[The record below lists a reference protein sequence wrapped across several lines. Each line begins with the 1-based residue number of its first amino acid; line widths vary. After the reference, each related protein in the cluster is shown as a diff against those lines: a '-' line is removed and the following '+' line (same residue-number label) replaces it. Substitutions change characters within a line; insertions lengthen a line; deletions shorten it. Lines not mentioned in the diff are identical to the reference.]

1 MSIKSQ
7 QDGDARIPRTF
18 KISEADLE
26 GMIPESIESEQI
38 EHPLSNTDPINW
50 NNHPQPFF
58 SKAMKLTAI
67 GLGGV
72 FCLTLINDLISMI
85 NNAFVLHWTFGLA
98 VSAVLATLTLI
109 SAIGLFKWVRG
120 SNDIEKIAEFQAR
133 AQALQARRNSPGIT
147 PFIDHLVN
155 FYRDT
160 PQAIQLENAL
170 SLMPDYLDDA
180 ERLKQLETLFIEPL
194 DKRVEN
200 IIRKHSVQTGLAV
213 AASPMPSLDALLT
226 LWRTTIMIKEIS
238 DTYGI
243 RPNFSNR
250 MRVLYK
256 VGRSTAYSGLSQTGL
271 DMLDLSN
278 FPALNIGAKAM
289 QGAGAC
295 IATSRIGIQCAAL
308 CRPIPADESKTGYR
322 EKLVSSLLLLLG
334 KKLNKE
340 INTKPR

>member
-1 MSIKSQ
+1 MSIKTE
-7 QDGDARIPRTF
+7 QDSDSRIPRTF

-38 EHPLSNTDPINW
+38 ENELSNTDPINW
-50 NNHPQPFF
+50 NNHPQPLF

-72 FCLTLINDLISMI
+72 FCLTLINDLISII
-85 NNAFVLHWTFGLA
+85 NNASALHWAFGIA
-98 VSAVLATLTLI
+98 VSTVLALLTLI
-109 SAIGLFKWVRG
+109 SGIGLFKWVRG

-133 AQALQARRNSPGIT
+133 AQELQTRRNSPGIT

-160 PQAIQLENAL
+160 PQATQLENAL

-256 VGRSTAYSGLSQTGL
+256 VGRNTAYSGLSQTGL

-334 KKLNKE
+334 KKLNKGL
-340 INTKPR
+340 NKGG

>member
-7 QDGDARIPRTF
+7 QDGDTRIPRTF

-26 GMIPESIESEQI
+26 GMIPDSIESEQI
-38 EHPLSNTDPINW
+38 EHPPGNTDPVNW
-50 NNHPQPFF
+50 NSHPQPLF

-72 FCLTLINDLISMI
+72 FGLTLINDLISMI
-85 NNAFVLHWTFGLA
+85 NNASALHWAFGVA
-98 VSAVLATLTLI
+98 VSAVLAVLILI
-109 SAIGLFKWVRG
+109 SGMGLLKWAWG
-120 SNDIEKIAEFQAR
+120 SNDIDKIAEFQKRAR
-133 AQALQARRNSPGIT
+133 ALQQQQNSQKIT
-147 PFIDHLVN
+147 PFVDSLVS
-155 FYRDT
+155 FYTDT
-160 PQAIQLENAL
+160 PQEKQLDKAL
-170 SLMPDYLDDA
+170 SVMPDYLDDA
-180 ERLKQLETLFIEPL
+180 ERLRHLETLFIEPL

-226 LWRTTIMIKEIS
+226 LWRTTIMIREIS

-243 RPNFSNR
+243 RPNVGNR
-250 MRVLYK
+250 MRVLYR

-278 FPALNIGAKAM
+278 FPALNIGAKAL

-295 IATSRIGIQCAAL
+295 IATSRIGMQCAAL

-334 KKLNKE
+334 KKLNKGRKQS
-340 INTKPR
+340 I